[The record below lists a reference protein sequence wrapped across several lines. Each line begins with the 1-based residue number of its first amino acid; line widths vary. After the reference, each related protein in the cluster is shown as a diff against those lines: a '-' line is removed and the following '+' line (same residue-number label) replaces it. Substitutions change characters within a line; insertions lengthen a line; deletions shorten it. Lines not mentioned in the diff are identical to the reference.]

1 MADDDNRSRSGDG
14 ILVDAFRGAIAGAAA
29 TWLMDLVTT
38 AMLDGQ
44 PPEVTAREEAA
55 RANGKG
61 SVENLLERIEDWSGI
76 TVPEAQRA
84 SALQALHY
92 ALGIGPAM
100 VYGVLRRRLPFAGAA
115 RGLLY
120 GLTVFVVNDEYMNA
134 RLGLSGPIEAYPF
147 ETHWRGAVGHAVLGV
162 TTDTT
167 IELLGG

>member
-1 MADDDNRSRSGDG
+1 MADDNGTRSGDG
-14 ILVDAFRGAIAGAAA
+14 IVVDAIRGAIAGAAA

-44 PPEVTAREEAA
+44 STEVTAREEAA

-61 SVENLLERIEDWSGI
+61 SVENLLERIEDWTGI
-76 TVPEAQRA
+76 TVPDPQRPA
-84 SALQALHY
+84 ALQALHY
-92 ALGIGPAM
+92 ALGVGPAM
-100 VYGVLRRRLPFAGAA
+100 AYGVLRRRLPFVGAA
-115 RGLLY
+115 RGLLF
-120 GLTVFVVNDEYMNA
+120 GMAVFAVNDEYMNA
-134 RLGLSGPIEAYPF
+134 RLGLSGPIDAYPF